1 MRGVSPALL
10 LPEQGICSLDSPKTD
25 GRSISRSSAPC
36 QERGPCAGMS
46 SPCWAP
52 VTAPGGGWLLV
63 EQAAGATSLGRWQ
76 PVSILLL
83 TTPFHFRLKR
93 AAGAGPSLHRLVAPG
108 REEVG
113 SRTQCYR
120 PKGVWD

>member
-1 MRGVSPALL
+1 MQACPA
-10 LPEQGICSLDSPKTD
+10 P
-25 GRSISRSSAPC
+25 
-36 QERGPCAGMS
+36 AGLQLQ
-46 SPCWAP
+46 PLA
-52 VTAPGGGWLLV
+52 GGWLLV